1 MKIYVIRH
9 GQTTWN
15 LSKRLQGRSDTEL
28 NEEGIQKAILTG
40 QAFREVSFDMAF
52 TSPLKRAR
60 QTAELFLQGRTVP
73 IVEDER
79 LIEISF
85 GDYEGLSCREDH
97 YEIPDP
103 AFMNFFRNPDKYQVP
118 PGGES
123 LQSLG
128 LRTRAFMEEIMSRP
142 ELSDKTILI
151 SSHGCA
157 SRGILNSIREFELF
171 DFWHGGVPK
180 NCSVALIEVKNGMPE
195 LIFEN
200 RVFYEE
206 DPARMATY

>member
-128 LRTRAFMEEIMSRP
+128 LRTRANKEEIICFLQDKNVPGDDIVYNELADEILTYLP
-142 ELSDKTILI
+142 EQGYLTISNALQWRLQYARVI
-151 SSHGCA
+151 S
-157 SRGILNSIREFELF
+157 L
-171 DFWHGGVPK
+171 D
-180 NCSVALIEVKNGMPE
+180 
-195 LIFEN
+195 N
-200 RVFYEE
+200 RVQGIVNYEW
-206 DPARMATY
+206 